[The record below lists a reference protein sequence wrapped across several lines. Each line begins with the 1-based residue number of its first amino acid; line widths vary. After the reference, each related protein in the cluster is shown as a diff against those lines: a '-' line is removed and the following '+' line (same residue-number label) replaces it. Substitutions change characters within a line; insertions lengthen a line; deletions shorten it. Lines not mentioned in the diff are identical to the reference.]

1 MGADWTEIGGF
12 KGQKIVY
19 NISVCH
25 EAASLRGG
33 KSVIRGRGGTVKKAP
48 LRARMRP
55 GPKAKGGKQ
64 HAAFFGWGMTGF
76 FGHAYFNGNGGA
88 ADGG

>member
-12 KGQKIVY
+12 KERKSVY

-33 KSVIRGRGGTVKKAP
+33 KSVIRGRGGTVKKLP
-48 LRARMRP
+48 
-55 GPKAKGGKQ
+55 
-64 HAAFFGWGMTGF
+64 
-76 FGHAYFNGNGGA
+76 
-88 ADGG
+88 